1 MVKVVVRWLW
11 KELLGYVLPVGV
23 VGVGKHVDFVA
34 LLTELQY
41 GVELELG
48 DVDQAS
54 VPGVEQLLLGGAWM
68 AVGAQFVEELF
79 GRDVADLIEVHEACG
94 RHAFADG
101 GLWGV
106 VLFGGKKCLGV
117 DAEGFEG

>member
-1 MVKVVVRWLW
+1 MVKVVVGWLW
-11 KELLGYVLPVGV
+11 KELLGNVLPVGV

-34 LLTELQY
+34 LLTKLQY

-68 AVGAQFVEELF
+68 AVGS
-79 GRDVADLIEVHEACG
+79 
-94 RHAFADG
+94 
-101 GLWGV
+101 
-106 VLFGGKKCLGV
+106 
-117 DAEGFEG
+117 